1 MVCLIIGFVLI
12 CPCGGREDQQVEE
25 DGARCHPRA
34 GMEEE
39 GHRCETAAAAQL
51 GEKSVTRVTEETVTR
66 RHSRQKPL
74 RQTLTKVSIP
84 NSEHSSEG
92 Q

>member
-1 MVCLIIGFVLI
+1 MGFVLI
-12 CPCGGREDQQVEE
+12 CPCGGREDLQVE

-39 GHRCETAAAAQL
+39 GHRCETAARSTT
-51 GEKSVTRVTEETVTR
+51 ERKSVTRVTGETVTH
-66 RHSRQKPL
+66 HSTQKPL
-74 RQTLTKVSIP
+74 RQTLTKLSIL
-84 NSEHSSEG
+84 NSKHGSSES